1 MVSTPKIYN
10 QESRR
15 MLSPGRIALGLLIL
29 TIGCSTTSPDEPW
42 RMTLTTAGGLT
53 GSGIGS
59 YVFDSTGS
67 IEIVAMSGARCLLSA
82 APDELTR
89 MQRLVAAARDEP
101 WRDSYAPEER
111 CCDRIEY
118 VLTLDTGGATRRV
131 EWIDDPL
138 PMPPALTGLSEAL
151 AGGRDSLRV
160 KYADRCR

>member
-1 MVSTPKIYN
+1 MVSTLKIYN

-15 MLSPGRIALGLLIL
+15 MLSPGRIALGLLIF
-29 TIGCSTTSPDEPW
+29 TIGCGSTSPDEPW
-42 RMTLTTAGGLT
+42 RITLTTAGGLT

-59 YVFDSTGS
+59 YVFDSSGS
-67 IEIVAMSGARCLLSA
+67 IELMAMSGARCLLSA

-89 MQRLVAAARDEP
+89 MKRIVAAARDEP

-118 VLTLDTGGATRRV
+118 VLMLDRNGTTRRV

-138 PMPPALTGLSEAL
+138 PMPPALTALSEAL
-151 AGGRDSLRV
+151 AGSGDSVRV
-160 KYADRCR
+160 KYGDRCR